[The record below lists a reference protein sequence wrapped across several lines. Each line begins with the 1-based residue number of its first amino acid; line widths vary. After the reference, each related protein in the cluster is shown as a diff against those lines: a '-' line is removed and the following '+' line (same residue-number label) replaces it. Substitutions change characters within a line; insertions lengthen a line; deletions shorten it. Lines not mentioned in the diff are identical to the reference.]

1 MARERNLVR
10 ENVVVTN
17 DTVVRDVN
25 ADHKK
30 VARSDACRQSFPA
43 RTVKSAELA
52 NDVVV
57 ADLEIAGLAF
67 ELNILRLTADYGM
80 LKNPVPGADSGEP
93 FDYSIGPNLAIWA
106 NFDVILDDGCGMNGH
121 F

>member
-1 MARERNLVR
+1 
-10 ENVVVTN
+10 
-17 DTVVRDVN
+17 
-25 ADHKK
+25 
-30 VARSDACRQSFPA
+30 
-43 RTVKSAELA
+43 
-52 NDVVV
+52 
-57 ADLEIAGLAF
+57 
-67 ELNILRLTADYGM
+67 M

>member
-1 MARERNLVR
+1 
-10 ENVVVTN
+10 
-17 DTVVRDVN
+17 VRDVN

-30 VARSDACRQSFPA
+30 VARSDARRQSFA
-43 RTVKSAELA
+43 VRTVKSAELA

-57 ADLEIAGLAF
+57 ADLEIARFAF
-67 ELNILRLTADYGM
+67 ELNVLRLTADYGM